1 MPHSKRPEE
10 TLTDF
15 ITGRSIPNQGAEE
28 NRQAVERLLV
38 EVKGYNREEIE
49 VDARIRMEVEGECF
63 SSTVDLA
70 VFVNGSRY
78 MIIKCA
84 AGSLS
89 SREREVIAAA
99 RLIED
104 YQIPV
109 SVASDG
115 ESALVW
121 DTVSGDLIGE
131 GLDAIPPKSAAA
143 AVFDPGNTVP
153 LEEKRRRRQMLIY
166 RTYATQ
172 SCAANASAPDTNK

>member
-10 TLTDF
+10 PLIDF
-15 ITGRSIPNQGAEE
+15 ITGRAIPNHGAEE

-38 EVKGYNREEIE
+38 EVKGYDREEIE
-49 VDARIRMEVEGECF
+49 VDAEIQLEVEGECF
-63 SSTVDLA
+63 SSTVDL
-70 VFVNGSRY
+70 VVCVNGSRY

-109 SVASDG
+109 SAASDG

-131 GLDAIPPKSAAA
+131 GLEAIPPKSAS
-143 AVFDPGNTVP
+143 VEDFDPGNAVP
-153 LEEKRRRRQMLIY
+153 LEDKRRRRQMLIY
-166 RTYATQ
+166 RTYATR
-172 SCAANASAPDTNK
+172 SCAAEAFSPDANK

>member
-1 MPHSKRPEE
+1 MPHSLLPEE

-15 ITGRSIPNQGAEE
+15 ITGRSIPNAGAEE

-38 EVKGYNREEIE
+38 EVKGYDREEIE
-49 VDARIRMEVEGECF
+49 VDAEVHMEVEGEHF
-63 SSTVDLA
+63 SSTVDL
-70 VFVNGSRY
+70 VVSVNGSRY

-99 RLIED
+99 RLIEN

-115 ESALVW
+115 ESAIVW
-121 DTVSGDLIGE
+121 DSVSGDLVGK
-131 GLDAIPPKSAAA
+131 GLDAIPSKSAAA

-153 LEEKRRRRQMLIY
+153 LEDKRRRRQMLIY
-166 RTYATQ
+166 RTYATR
-172 SCAANASAPDTNK
+172 SCGAEASDPVTNK

>member
-1 MPHSKRPEE
+1 MPHSERPEG
-10 TLTDF
+10 TLIDF
-15 ITGRSIPNQGAEE
+15 ITGRTIPNHGAEE
-28 NRQAVERLLV
+28 NRQAVERFLV
-38 EVKGYNREEIE
+38 EVKGYDREEIE
-49 VDARIRMEVEGECF
+49 VDAEIRLEVEGECF
-63 SSTVDLA
+63 SSTVDL
-70 VFVNGSRY
+70 VVRVSGSRY

-115 ESALVW
+115 DSAVVW
-121 DTVSGDLIGE
+121 DTVSGDLVGK
-131 GLDAIPPKSAAA
+131 GLEAIPSKSEAAA
-143 AVFDPGNTVP
+143 AFDPDITFRF
-153 LEEKRRRRQMLIY
+153 EDKRRRQQMLIF

-172 SCAANASAPDTNK
+172 SCAAKDSASDINK